1 MTSPMVFKNSRLQ
14 LWSNSQNRVYD
25 KKGRYPIQITWVWL
39 EKTRQQEANNL
50 QNEAYSAI

>member
-14 LWSNSQNRVYD
+14 LWSNSQTRVYD
-25 KKGRYPIQITWVWL
+25 KKDRYSIQITWLWL